1 MVHIGI
7 IPDGNRR
14 WLKKNNMDL
23 KNAVSIWT
31 NKMVE
36 LLLKILDNKNLKDN
50 KYKKLKKINEVSL
63 YICSIDNLNRNDNT
77 IKYILEFIENV
88 YNLIFKKNT
97 NIHKLNDN
105 QYKKIEY
112 YLSNININVIGEIE
126 LFPEKIQEI
135 LKDIKRTNQNNK
147 FTLNLAIGYDYNND
161 LKNYRDND
169 MINYNRNQ
177 SDIDILFRSGGEKRI
192 SGFFPTKILYSEL
205 FFYNKLWLDI
215 TIDDINKVIKKFLKR
230 DRRFGK

>member
-14 WLKKNNMDL
+14 WLKKNNMEL

-31 NKMVE
+31 SKMLE
-36 LLLKILDNKNLKDN
+36 LLLKILDNKNLKDK

-63 YICSIDNLNRNDNT
+63 YICSIDNLNRNDDT

-88 YNLIFKKNT
+88 YNLIFKKRSD
-97 NIHKLNDN
+97 IYDLNDI

-126 LFPEKIQEI
+126 LFPKKTQEI

-161 LKNYRDND
+161 LKNYKDND
-169 MINYNRNQ
+169 LVNYDRNQ
-177 SDIDILFRSGGEKRI
+177 SNIDILFRSGGEKRV

-205 FFYNKLWLDI
+205 FFYNKLWPDI
-215 TIDDINKVIKKFLKR
+215 TLDDINKVIKNFLKR

>member
-14 WLKKNNMDL
+14 WLKKNNMEL

-31 NKMVE
+31 SKMLE
-36 LLLKILDNKNLKDN
+36 LLLKILDNKNLKDK

-63 YICSIDNLNRNDNT
+63 YICSIDNLNRNDDT
-77 IKYILEFIENV
+77 IKYILEFLENL
-88 YNLIFKKNT
+88 YNLIFKKRSD
-97 NIHKLNDN
+97 IYDLNDI

-126 LFPEKIQEI
+126 LFPKKTQEI

-161 LKNYRDND
+161 LKNYKDND
-169 MINYNRNQ
+169 LVNYDRNQ
-177 SDIDILFRSGGEKRI
+177 SNIDILFRSGGEKRV

-205 FFYNKLWLDI
+205 FFYNKLWPDI

>member
-14 WLKKNNMDL
+14 WLKKNNMEL

-31 NKMVE
+31 SKMLE
-36 LLLKILDNKNLKDN
+36 LLLKILDNKNLKDK

-63 YICSIDNLNRNDNT
+63 YICSIDNLNRNDDT

-88 YNLIFKKNT
+88 YNLIFKKRSD
-97 NIHKLNDN
+97 IYDLNDI

-126 LFPEKIQEI
+126 LFPKKTQEI

-161 LKNYRDND
+161 LKNYKDND
-169 MINYNRNQ
+169 LVNYDRNQ
-177 SDIDILFRSGGEKRI
+177 SNIDILFRSGGEKRV

-205 FFYNKLWLDI
+205 FFYNKLWPDI
-215 TIDDINKVIKKFLKR
+215 TLDDINKVIKKFLKR

>member
-31 NKMVE
+31 DKMVE

-63 YICSIDNLNRNDNT
+63 YICSIDNLKRNDDT

-126 LFPEKIQEI
+126 LFPEKTQEI
-135 LKDIKRTNQNNK
+135 LKDIKRFNQNNK

-161 LKNYRDND
+161 LKNYKDND

-205 FFYNKLWLDI
+205 FFYNKLWPDM